1 MRITKILLKDFRAFR
16 GEYVINLHEGRNL
29 LIYGENGSGKSSLF
43 QALNLF
49 FAPAPI
55 SFREHKNIF
64 IQTDDGYV
72 KLEIGD
78 GVNPSKTYEWEQT
91 AHPSSE
97 ALIVES
103 AKTKGFLDYR
113 SLLETHFVHRDADYV
128 NVFDLLV
135 NNLLANIQSPISQ
148 IPLSEEWKALQATL
162 AERQS
167 ASRRERLGQQLSD
180 FNAGFVNLLSGLTV
194 ISNQILALFDQNVNI
209 QLELSG
215 QGLVIATPTAKQI
228 DNQAINLS
236 VNYYDHPL
244 TLRHHHFLNEA
255 RLSAIATSIYLGAL
269 LLNPPSQLRVL
280 FLDDVLI
287 GLDMSN
293 RLPLLKVL
301 TQFFADWQIIL
312 TTYDRVWF
320 EMIWQRFEDSKAW
333 ERVEFFCSKTDD
345 GDIPIYEYSKNYLA
359 IASQHLAAN
368 DLKAAAIYIRSAYEH
383 AIKRFCS
390 KHNLSVRYCDNP
402 KEQKSE
408 DFWRVVVA
416 QKKRDGTDI
425 LSAAVVAEVELCRAS
440 ILNQLSHT
448 APVTLVRQEVEDAR
462 RSVETM
468 QTMLQQIQKN
478 GLQ

>member
-16 GEYVINLHEGRNL
+16 GEYEINLYDGRNL

-49 FAPAPI
+49 IAPVPI
-55 SFREHKNIF
+55 PFGDHKNIF
-64 IQTDDGYV
+64 ITADDGYV

-91 AHPSSE
+91 THPSSE

-135 NNLLANIQSPISQ
+135 NNLLSNIQNPITQ
-148 IPLSEEWKALQATL
+148 TTLSEEWKSLQTTA

-167 ASRRERLGQQLSD
+167 ASRRERLSQQLSN
-180 FNAGFVNLLSGLTV
+180 FNAGFVNLLSSLSEK
-194 ISNQILALFDQNVNI
+194 SNQILVLFDQNVNI
-209 QLELSG
+209 QMALSG
-215 QGLVIATPTAKQI
+215 QGLAITNPATKEI
-228 DNQAINLS
+228 DNQVINLS
-236 VNYYDHPL
+236 VNYYNHALPI
-244 TLRHHHFLNEA
+244 RHHHFLNEA

-293 RLPLLKVL
+293 RLPLLNVL
-301 TQFFADWQIIL
+301 AQFFADWQIIL

-320 EMIWQRFEDSKAW
+320 EMIWQRVEDSKEW
-333 ERVEFFCSKTDD
+333 ERAEFYCSKTDD
-345 GDIPIYEYSKNYLA
+345 GDMPIYEHSKDYLA
-359 IASQHLAAN
+359 IAKKHLGAN
-368 DLKAAAIYIRSAYEH
+368 DLKAAAIYIRSAYEN
-383 AIKRFCS
+383 AIKRFCN
-390 KHNLSVRYCDNP
+390 KHNLSVRYCENP

-408 DFWRVVVA
+408 DFWRVVVV
-416 QKKRDGTDI
+416 QKKKDGTKVLNESI
-425 LSAAVVAEVELCRAS
+425 IAEVELYRAS

-448 APVTLVRQEVEDAR
+448 PPVNLVRKEVTDAMQ
-462 RSVETM
+462 SVTTL
-468 QTMLQQIQKN
+468 QTILRKINK
-478 GLQ
+478 GELA